1 MYHRRPWQHGLT
13 DFNAMSHS
21 YVRSAKPQQQQQ
33 QQLQQQ
39 QQQFEDE
46 QQQQQQESLAVQGA
60 VDALV
65 RELPGDIFNA
75 PLGAEDDELE
85 RMLRNDGVKE
95 DTVADD
101 PFM

>member
-39 QQQFEDE
+39 QQQCGQGR
-46 QQQQQQESLAVQGA
+46 QQMRQSLWQ
-60 VDALV
+60 
-65 RELPGDIFNA
+65 RQNA
-75 PLGAEDDELE
+75 EAHRVLAY
-85 RMLRNDGVKE
+85 R
-95 DTVADD
+95 
-101 PFM
+101 FS